1 MTARNAE
8 MSPRPKRRILRR
20 IFLYGF
26 SLIVLL
32 LGGLFLYALATE
44 KQEPIETGEPHMKA
58 VVYTDY
64 GTPDVLQ
71 IRDIKKPVPNDD
83 QVLVRVRAA
92 SVNPYDWHFIRGTPY
107 VMRLMMAGIRKP
119 KDPRLGVDYAGTVE
133 AVGKNV
139 TQFKPG
145 DEVFGNKSGAF
156 AEYLCARADRA
167 IVLKP
172 PNLTF
177 EQAASVPVAALTALQ
192 GLRDKGHVQP
202 GQKVLI
208 NGASGG
214 VGTFAVQI
222 AKSFGADVTGVCSGR
237 NVDLV
242 RSLGADHVID
252 YTKEDFS
259 KGDERYDVILD
270 NVGTQPLSG
279 FRRVLKPNGICV
291 MIGGGGPNEGK
302 WVGPMARPIKALL
315 MSPFISQKIG
325 MMMAEGNKDDLTIL
339 ADLMQSGKVTP
350 VIDRT
355 YPLSEIR
362 EAVRYVETGR
372 ARGKVIITI
381 PQDTIPN
388 G

>member
-1 MTARNAE
+1 MTPRNAE

-58 VVYTDY
+58 VVYTEF
-64 GTPDVLQ
+64 GPPDVLE
-71 IRDIKKPVPNDD
+71 IRDIKKPVPTDD
-83 QVLVRVRAA
+83 QVLIKVRAA

-107 VMRLMMAGIRKP
+107 IMRAMMVGIRKP
-119 KDPRLGVDYAGTVE
+119 KDPRIGVDYSGTVE

-156 AEYLCARADRA
+156 AEYLCPRADRTV
-167 IVLKP
+167 VLKP
-172 PNLTF
+172 ASITF
-177 EQAASVPVAALTALQ
+177 EQAAGVPVAGLTALQ
-192 GLRDKGHVQP
+192 GLRDKGKVQP

-325 MMMAEGNKDDLTIL
+325 MMMAEGNKDDLNTL

-362 EAVRYVETGR
+362 EAIRYLETGR
-372 ARGKVIITI
+372 ARGKVIITVA
-381 PQDTIPN
+381 QENKT
-388 G
+388 